1 MLTIALTC
9 ALLLAAGNM
18 PVTGAQDAPKT
29 TTTATEAKT
38 TDAAGLGAPV
48 PGETPSGGVPS
59 SAPIPH
65 HKRHHPRAQI
75 TPGAPR

>member
-1 MLTIALTC
+1 MLNIALTF

-48 PGETPSGGVPS
+48 PGATPGGHVPPN
-59 SAPIPH
+59 APVPH
-65 HKRHHPRAQI
+65 HKHHHPRARI